1 MNWIFEVLTTTFTD
15 KKHKIKMNCVTTS
28 FSFCFKLD
36 APVSAVFFFAPPFD
50 YFSSILN
57 SCPHTFIQG
66 LSCPLGADDG
76 QRRFCTAR
84 EETTSGSSIAWRPW
98 KPCDQP
104 TSKASR
110 QEHNPCL
117 TRRLRS
123 RPSTLRAQRV
133 QKSRKSP
140 GLPAAFWLSP
150 FFFTPLLSCAKHGV
164 MEREVNAV
172 V

>member
-1 MNWIFEVLTTTFTD
+1 
-15 KKHKIKMNCVTTS
+15 MNCVTTS

-84 EETTSGSSIAWRPW
+84 EETTAGSSLAWRPW

-117 TRRLRS
+117 TRHLRS

-133 QKSRKSP
+133 QKSIKSP
-140 GLPAAFWLSP
+140 GLPAALWLSP
-150 FFFTPLLSCAKHGV
+150 FFLHPSCHVQSMGWWKGKWTQSSNG
-164 MEREVNAV
+164 E
-172 V
+172 